1 MKPLRLYSW
10 QGVSFKGDNCSGYQL
25 CAHREQGEQQLM
37 AEGIIAYH
45 FTLKHRRLMQ
55 SWQLNT
61 LIVFFQQLESML
73 NAGLT
78 LSVSLN
84 LLMSNQPSLPWR
96 IVIELLLKKIS
107 AGEKLSAALS
117 QWPQIFPP
125 TLSALISAGE
135 LTGHLPNSCLQVVKL
150 LEQRKAMRE
159 ELVAALRY
167 PCITLFFLVFT
178 TAGLLAFVL
187 PEFAVMY
194 QSLNAPL
201 PYLTQLLISASQSI
215 NAILPLLCL
224 LSALVLPILHYG
236 DRRYPSWKLMR
247 HRLLLTTPLVGEV
260 WRSRQLSLLFS
271 TLASTQQSG
280 LTLLNGLQLV
290 ASIFTS
296 PLWKQSIETVYQ
308 RLHTGEKL
316 SQALAY
322 DDHYP
327 SLPLLLIRSAE
338 ETGQLDNAFSQLA
351 TWYSDQ
357 ASTLSRRLTQ
367 RIEPLMLTVSGGLVG
382 GVVIALY
389 LPIFYLGEALG

>member
-25 CAHREQGEQQLM
+25 CTHREQGEQQLM

-135 LTGHLPNSCLQVVKL
+135 LTGHLPNSCLEVVKL

-187 PEFAVMY
+187 PEFALMY

-215 NAILPLLCL
+215 TAILPLLCVL
-224 LSALVLPILHYG
+224 TVLILPILHYG
-236 DRRYPSWKLMR
+236 DRRYPRWKLIR

-322 DDHYP
+322 EDHYP

-367 RIEPLMLTVSGGLVG
+367 RIEPLMLAVSGGLVG

>member
-10 QGVSFKGDNCSGYQL
+10 QGVSLQGENCSGYQL
-25 CAHREQGEQQLM
+25 CTHREQGEQQLM

-55 SWQLNT
+55 CWQLNT

-84 LLMSNQPSLPWR
+84 LLKSNQPSLPWR

-187 PEFAVMY
+187 PEFALMY

-201 PYLTQLLISASQSI
+201 PYLTQLLMSASQSI
-215 NAILPLLCL
+215 NAILPLLCVL
-224 LSALVLPILHYG
+224 TALILPMLHYG
-236 DRRYPSWKLMR
+236 DRHYPRWKLMR

-290 ASIFTS
+290 ASILTS

-316 SQALAY
+316 SQALAHE
-322 DDHYP
+322 DHYP

-367 RIEPLMLTVSGGLVG
+367 RIEPLMLAVSGGLVG

>member
-10 QGVSFKGDNCSGYQL
+10 QGVSFKGDKCSGYQL
-25 CAHREQGEQQLM
+25 CTHREQGEQQLM

-45 FTLKHRRLMQ
+45 FKLKHRRLIQ

-135 LTGHLPNSCLQVVKL
+135 FTGHLPNSCLQVVKL

-167 PCITLFFLVFT
+167 PCITLFCLVFT

-187 PEFAVMY
+187 PEFALMY

-215 NAILPLLCL
+215 NAILPLLCVL
-224 LSALVLPILHYG
+224 TALILPILHYG
-236 DRRYPSWKLMR
+236 DRRYPKWKLMR

-271 TLASTQQSG
+271 TLASAQQSG
-280 LTLLNGLQLV
+280 LTLLNGLRLV

-322 DDHYP
+322 EDHYP

-367 RIEPLMLTVSGGLVG
+367 RIEPLMLAVSGGLVG

>member
-25 CAHREQGEQQLM
+25 CTHREQGEQQLM

-84 LLMSNQPSLPWR
+84 LLKSNQPSLPWR

-107 AGEKLSAALS
+107 AGEKLSVALS

-135 LTGHLPNSCLQVVKL
+135 LTGHLPNSCLQVIKL

-187 PEFAVMY
+187 PEFALMY

-215 NAILPLLCL
+215 NAILPLLCVL
-224 LSALVLPILHYG
+224 TALILPILHYG
-236 DRRYPSWKLMR
+236 DRRYPRWKLIR

-280 LTLLNGLQLV
+280 LTLLSGLQLV

-322 DDHYP
+322 EDHYP
-327 SLPLLLIRSAE
+327 SLSLLLIRSAE

-367 RIEPLMLTVSGGLVG
+367 RIEPLMLAVSGGLVG

>member
-25 CAHREQGEQQLM
+25 CTHREQGEQQLM

-45 FTLKHRRLMQ
+45 FKLKHRRLMQ

-187 PEFAVMY
+187 PEFALMY

-215 NAILPLLCL
+215 NAILPLLCVL
-224 LSALVLPILHYG
+224 TALILPILHYS
-236 DRRYPSWKLMR
+236 DRRYPKWKLMR

-280 LTLLNGLQLV
+280 LTLLNGLRLV

-322 DDHYP
+322 EDHYP

>member
-25 CAHREQGEQQLM
+25 CTHREQGEQQLM

-84 LLMSNQPSLPWR
+84 LLKSNQPSLPWR

-107 AGEKLSAALS
+107 AGEKLSVALS

-150 LEQRKAMRE
+150 LEQRKVMRE

-187 PEFAVMY
+187 PEFALMY

-215 NAILPLLCL
+215 NAILPLLCVL
-224 LSALVLPILHYG
+224 TALILPILHYG
-236 DRRYPSWKLMR
+236 DRRYPRWKLIR

-280 LTLLNGLQLV
+280 LTLLSGLQLV

-322 DDHYP
+322 EDHYP
-327 SLPLLLIRSAE
+327 SLSLLLIRSAE

-351 TWYSDQ
+351 TWYCDQ

-367 RIEPLMLTVSGGLVG
+367 RIEPLMLAVSGGLVG

>member
-25 CAHREQGEQQLM
+25 CTHREQGEQQLM

-187 PEFAVMY
+187 PEFALMY

-201 PYLTQLLISASQSI
+201 PYLTQLLIS
-215 NAILPLLCL
+215 
-224 LSALVLPILHYG
+224 H
-236 DRRYPSWKLMR
+236 
-247 HRLLLTTPLVGEV
+247 
-260 WRSRQLSLLFS
+260 
-271 TLASTQQSG
+271 
-280 LTLLNGLQLV
+280 
-290 ASIFTS
+290 S
-296 PLWKQSIETVYQ
+296 PLW
-308 RLHTGEKL
+308 
-316 SQALAY
+316 
-322 DDHYP
+322 
-327 SLPLLLIRSAE
+327 RSALSKM
-338 ETGQLDNAFSQLA
+338 ETDAPPSVTDYTTRGRSLA
-351 TWYSDQ
+351 
-357 ASTLSRRLTQ
+357 
-367 RIEPLMLTVSGGLVG
+367 E
-382 GVVIALY
+382 
-389 LPIFYLGEALG
+389 